1 MSEQFLQKEGFFGH
15 IKNYVSLICTKEYSI
30 IFNNVYTKA
39 TLQKKNI
46 KIPVKT
52 ARHSTTNEKTLARV
66 IISIH
71 ESRTQSRVK
80 GDEKN

>member
-1 MSEQFLQKEGFFGH
+1 M
-15 IKNYVSLICTKEYSI
+15 
-30 IFNNVYTKA
+30 YT
-39 TLQKKNI
+39 QKNI

-52 ARHSTTNEKTLARV
+52 ARHSTTNEKSLARV

-71 ESRTQSRVK
+71 ESRTQLRVK